1 MMVKKLLLPII
12 TIVII
17 ANVMIGF
24 YLILATDRMR
34 LGQEYNP
41 LNILNNAK
49 NFLETITIVSKT
61 EE

>member
-1 MMVKKLLLPII
+1 MMVKKLLLSII

-17 ANVMIGF
+17 ANVMVGY
-24 YLILATDRMR
+24 YLILATDRIP

-49 NFLETITIVSKT
+49 NFWKL
-61 EE
+61 